1 MANEFEGQEGH
12 SAEYFGEQRNYW
24 YNDDYLAFLRRTWGL
39 DAARTV
45 LDVGS
50 GAGHWSR
57 VIASMVAEDATLV
70 GVDRE
75 PKWVQVATERA
86 QAAGL
91 AERFRYVEGT
101 GEALPFPN
109 DFFDL
114 VTCQTVLI
122 HCPDPRAVL
131 AEMIRVTK
139 PGGRLFIAEPNN
151 LTGPMLSPHALTM
164 PVEELL
170 GIVELEARCERGK
183 AALGEGNN
191 SLGEHLP
198 GLLASSGLH
207 DVRTVLNN
215 RAVSLL
221 PPYAAPGNRAAIE
234 ELESSYAREVWM
246 WDRATTERYFVAGGG
261 ASDRF
266 ESLWLLAGRAFA
278 RLVDD
283 LRAGTYA
290 QAGGFVMYLVCG
302 TKGAVEKGPP
312 DS

>member
-1 MANEFEGQEGH
+1 MANEFEGDQAH

-24 YNDDYLAFLRRTWGL
+24 YNDEYLAFLRQSWNL
-39 DAARTV
+39 DTARTV

-50 GAGHWSR
+50 GAGHWSQ
-57 VIASMVAEDATLV
+57 VIASMVAGDATLV

-86 QAAGL
+86 AAAGF
-91 AERFRYVEGT
+91 AQRFRYVEGS
-101 GEALPFPN
+101 GESLPFP
-109 DFFDL
+109 DDSFDL

-139 PGGRLFIAEPNN
+139 PGGRVLVAEPNN
-151 LTGPMLSPHALTM
+151 LTGPMLSPYALTM

-170 GIVELEARCERGK
+170 TLVELEVRCERGK
-183 AALGEGNN
+183 SGLGEGNN
-191 SLGEHLP
+191 SYGELVP
-198 GLLASSGLH
+198 GLFAAAGLQN
-207 DVRTVLNN
+207 TQAVLNN
-215 RAVSLL
+215 RAVTLV
-221 PPYAAPGNRAAIE
+221 PPYARPGNRAAIE

-246 WDRATTERYFVAGGG
+246 WDRATTERYFLAGGG
-261 ASDRF
+261 ESARF
-266 ESLWLLAGRAFA
+266 ADSWSVAGRAFA

-283 LRAGTYA
+283 RRAGTYA

-302 TKGAVEKGPP
+302 TKEVG
-312 DS
+312 